1 MFYRSSSAPIY
12 RDPNRDFVGTSHKIN
27 TPERRQEVGLGDG
40 QTELW
45 CSLFLV
51 IFFFFLAAPQAYRI
65 LVPQPGIE
73 LRPLPV
79 KALSPNPWTTRE
91 GPASQSRY
99 RPRCHQAGNS
109 GPGWTFRAHAE
120 VGRVWVLATRHQVQ
134 LPSERGPDLG
144 KALLS
149 SCWQLPDKD
158 AVLNF
163 QTANTPGNQGQTA
176 SILKRDSGVWAAAVV
191 PTVCPVPTS
200 SKYGDQGHEG
210 AVSSL
215 PSLWPYRMAQGTLL
229 SL

>member
-12 RDPNRDFVGTSHKIN
+12 RDPKRDFVGTSRKIN

-51 IFFFFLAAPQAYRI
+51 IFFFLAAPQAYRI

-73 LRPLPV
+73 LGLLPV

-134 LPSERGPDLG
+134 LPSERGPDLA

-149 SCWQLPDKD
+149 SCWQLPDKA
-158 AVLNF
+158 AVLKLPNS
-163 QTANTPGNQGQTA
+163 QHPWKPGTECLHPEAGLRGLSGSSGTHCM
-176 SILKRDSGVWAAAVV
+176 SCTHIL
-191 PTVCPVPTS
+191 
-200 SKYGDQGHEG
+200 
-210 AVSSL
+210 
-215 PSLWPYRMAQGTLL
+215 
-229 SL
+229 